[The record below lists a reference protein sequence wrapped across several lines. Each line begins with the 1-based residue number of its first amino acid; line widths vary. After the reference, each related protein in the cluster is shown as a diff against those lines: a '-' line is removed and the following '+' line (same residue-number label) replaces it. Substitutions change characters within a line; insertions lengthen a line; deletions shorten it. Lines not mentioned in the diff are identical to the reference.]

1 MNGLNGE
8 THARPAGAAAR
19 MACEPGEAG
28 GATTVDESG
37 PARLTQV
44 LLSADGSPSMGDRF
58 LDTVLRAAR
67 QVGCEFLFEVPSVL
81 FGPLNS
87 RAAALRDGADG
98 ADGDAGLFF
107 VLLSEREAAVSIV
120 EAAEVSDNVVDFTR
134 SYAGVLSLIGNDQR
148 IVTPLLQ

>member
-44 LLSADGSPSMGDRF
+44 LLSTDGSPSMGDRF

-81 FGPLNS
+81 FGPQNS
-87 RAAALRDGADG
+87 RAAALRDG